1 MMPSVEIS
9 DATFK
14 RLQAHAK
21 PLIDTTN
28 SVIDRLLD
36 HYEDAQEEGDR
47 SAPNGRKDPAAMI
60 RFDAGEVPSLTHTK
74 LRKASFAGREL
85 ARPNWNELVRTAV
98 DAGLDRL
105 KNLEELLRVTDAR
118 IVKGTKTDE
127 GFSPLGSR
135 GISVQGVDAHDAW
148 RIAYGL
154 ARKLS
159 LAVEVIF
166 EWRDKE
172 GAAHPGE
179 IGTIGWTP
187 PPR

>member
-1 MMPSVEIS
+1 MPTVELTES
-9 DATFK
+9 TFK
-14 RLQAHAK
+14 RLQALAK
-21 PLIDTTN
+21 PLIDTPST
-28 SVIDRLLD
+28 VVDRLID
-36 HYEDAQEEGDR
+36 HYEDVREGVDTP
-47 SAPNGRKDPAAMI
+47 AANGKDQVAKFTFDPA
-60 RFDAGEVPSLTHTK
+60 EVPSLTHTK
-74 LRKASFAGREL
+74 LRKASFGEREL
-85 ARPNWNELVRTAV
+85 ARPNWNELVRSAIE
-98 DAGLDRL
+98 AGLDRL
-105 KNLEELLRVTDAR
+105 KSLDELLQLTDAR

-127 GFSPLGSR
+127 GFSPLPSR

-159 LAVEVIF
+159 LPVEVIF

-187 PPR
+187 QAR